1 MIRARKATKSFV
13 NVIQWEKEGNT
24 KMLTALSWEWLMLPS
39 SDDNEF
45 SKLFINKPALLLK

>member
-1 MIRARKATKSFV
+1 MIRARKATKSFL